1 MFLTMLLKLLLTPP
15 FPGQPADESQEQAA
29 TVDGSLGADSSFLE
43 ADSTSLVFHVANSA
57 IKTLPTVPD
66 NLQVGDC
73 WLAHTLRLLTLVGG
87 SVIFHIFLSCPPY
100 LPAL

>member
-1 MFLTMLLKLLLTPP
+1 MLLKLQLTVSLTVFLTMLLKLLLTPP

-57 IKTLPTVPD
+57 MITQSTGPD
-66 NLQVGDC
+66 NLQVKDC
-73 WLAHTLRLLTLVGG
+73 CWHTDWG
-87 SVIFHIFLSCPPY
+87 F
-100 LPAL
+100 